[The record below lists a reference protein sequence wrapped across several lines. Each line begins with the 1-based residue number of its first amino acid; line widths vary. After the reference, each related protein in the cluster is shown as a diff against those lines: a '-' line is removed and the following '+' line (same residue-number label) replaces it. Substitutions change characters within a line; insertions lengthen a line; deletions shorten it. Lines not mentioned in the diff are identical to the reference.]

1 MSSILVS
8 LLWSQWRFAWCYLCI
23 VLFSNFV
30 TMYKGI
36 FVFPVKSKTCDLI
49 FVLFFSS
56 IWSCLFSYWLHPRL
70 RWWRYCR
77 QVYWHGFGLFW
88 RDFCIPI
95 HSFSVPICVNDSI
108 NCIWCCCGALQ
119 VYCTLRN
126 YCVYN
131 GYVTT
136 LFDCFKNVKRN
147 LLTIQ
152 VNVIFTSLIL
162 FRSYLRNAIFTKPTN
177 KIVKFDSVI
186 EKKVSKQT
194 R

>member
-1 MSSILVS
+1 M
-8 LLWSQWRFAWCYLCI
+8 C
-23 VLFSNFV
+23 
-30 TMYKGI
+30 
-36 FVFPVKSKTCDLI
+36 FPLNLKRDLI

-56 IWSCLFSYWLHPRL
+56 FWSCLFSYWLHPRL

-88 RDFCIPI
+88 RYFCIPI

-126 YCVYN
+126 YCVYY

-147 LLTIQ
+147 LLTIH

-162 FRSYLRNAIFTKPTN
+162 LEATYGMQYSLSPQTKLLSLTLSS
-177 KIVKFDSVI
+177 K
-186 EKKVSKQT
+186 KKVSKQT